1 MDKILFVNACVRG
14 EQSRT
19 RELAQCVLEKL
30 TGEVVERNLQTEELK
45 PLDGKLL
52 QKREELLAA
61 GKTSDEMFRYA
72 REFAEADVIVMAAPY
87 WDMAFPALLKLYLE
101 QITVCGMTFHYLPT
115 GVPEGLCRAKKLYY
129 VTTAGGPIVYN
140 FGYDYVKTLA
150 EQFYGIKETQF
161 FRAENLDIV
170 GNDAGAIMEEAK
182 TRIRKG

>member
-61 GKTSDEMFRYA
+61 GKTSDEIFRYA
-72 REFAEADVIVMAAPY
+72 RELAEADVIVMAAPY
-87 WDMAFPALLKLYLE
+87 WDMAFPAL
-101 QITVCGMTFHYLPT
+101 
-115 GVPEGLCRAKKLYY
+115 
-129 VTTAGGPIVYN
+129 
-140 FGYDYVKTLA
+140 
-150 EQFYGIKETQF
+150 
-161 FRAENLDIV
+161 
-170 GNDAGAIMEEAK
+170 
-182 TRIRKG
+182 